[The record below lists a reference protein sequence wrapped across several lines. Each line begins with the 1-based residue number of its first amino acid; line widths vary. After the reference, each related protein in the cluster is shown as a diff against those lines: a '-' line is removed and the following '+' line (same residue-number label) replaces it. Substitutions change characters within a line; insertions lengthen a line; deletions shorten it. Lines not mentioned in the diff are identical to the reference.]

1 MAGQLDEPPGFLG
14 RLGLDPVELP
24 LEPVEVTAQPS
35 AAQERQAA
43 EAAQA
48 LTEMSFVFTG
58 NC

>member
-1 MAGQLDEPPGFLG
+1 MAGELDEAPGLLG
-14 RLGLDPVELP
+14 RLRLDPVELL

-43 EAAQA
+43 QAAQA

-58 NC
+58 HC